1 MLMVMPLCSWVIKE
15 SLESDYS
22 SQKKANINSLI
33 MFILF
38 LVRLNYV
45 YKSLTLSIS
54 TGVMFLHVFRH

>member
-1 MLMVMPLCSWVIKE
+1 MPLCSWVIKE